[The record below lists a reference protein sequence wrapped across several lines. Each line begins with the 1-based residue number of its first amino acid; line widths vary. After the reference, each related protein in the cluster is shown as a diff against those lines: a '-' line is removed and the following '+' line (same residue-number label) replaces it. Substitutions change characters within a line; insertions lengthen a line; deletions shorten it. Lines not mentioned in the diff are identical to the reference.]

1 MIYNPKDEEV
11 PVTLVPGDTDLERRV
26 RTLHALGPHTMA
38 TKDLLRK
45 SLGLPALSEL
55 PPALRPQKIVV
66 VGADDALRHQLARIT
81 SLSAGVLDSG
91 RRAFYD
97 MERFTGWHTTH
108 AGLTLNRVVD
118 VYNDLTRTPYAV
130 GGNDHQRMGK
140 RERNKVHVPQHQDQV
155 VNSNKSKKRK
165 KRK

>member
-11 PVTLVPGDTDLERRV
+11 SVTLVPGDTNLEKRV
-26 RTLHALGPHTMA
+26 RTLHALGPHTLA
-38 TKDLLRK
+38 TKAVLRK
-45 SLGLPALSEL
+45 SLGIPALSEL
-55 PPALRPQKIVV
+55 LSAQRSQKIVV
-66 VGADDALRHQLARIT
+66 VGADDALLHQLACMPVDV
-81 SLSAGVLDSG
+81 AGVLDSG

-97 MERFTGWHTTH
+97 MERFTGWHATH
-108 AGLTLNRVVD
+108 LGLTLNRVVD

-140 RERNKVHVPQHQDQV
+140 RERNKVHVPQRQEQV